1 MEPRIVRID
10 SDASAKPIREIHE
23 IHGQKFHP
31 PLRKRTNP
39 EPRGNN
45 SITHPR
51 ESFRIASRTPRP
63 AKTKIK
69 NRKTPN
75 MKTTNSRAAF
85 TLIELLVVITIIG
98 ILASFAVPV
107 YQRIIMN
114 GKQANALNNARQIG
128 LGLRLYANDYDG
140 NYPAKKNSYG
150 EDIKTS
156 NDVFRSL
163 VPTYVDNEK
172 IFAVGGSKAGP
183 SADGDMSDA
192 AHIVAPGEN
201 HWAYIDGLNSTSNSN
216 WPLIADHTDGTGK
229 YTDQEGALGGTWKGT
244 KAVVVNTDMSAH
256 LTPLAGAG
264 SQRFIPRF
272 DDKTKN
278 ALTVSDYMG
287 DTAKL
292 LEPAK

>member
-1 MEPRIVRID
+1 
-10 SDASAKPIREIHE
+10 
-23 IHGQKFHP
+23 
-31 PLRKRTNP
+31 
-39 EPRGNN
+39 
-45 SITHPR
+45 
-51 ESFRIASRTPRP
+51 
-63 AKTKIK
+63 
-69 NRKTPN
+69 
-75 MKTTNSRAAF
+75 MKTSSHRTAF
-85 TLIELLVVITIIG
+85 TLIELLVVISIIA
-98 ILASFAVPV
+98 ILAGLAMPV
-107 YQRIIMN
+107 YTKVIMN
-114 GKQANALNNARQIG
+114 GRQADAMSNARQIG

-140 NYPAKKNSYG
+140 NYPTKKNSYG

-172 IFAVGGSKAGP
+172 VFAVPSSKAGP
-183 SADGDMSDA
+183 MADNDMSDA

-229 YTDQEGALGGTWKGT
+229 YTDKEGVLGGTWKGT
-244 KAVVVNTDMSAH
+244 KAVVLNTDMSAH
-256 LTPLAGAG
+256 LTPLAGNG

-292 LEPAK
+292 LEPAHN